1 MSLCGMKV
9 KDIELATGIACR
21 TIKRWRSLWKSTGK
35 VTESPRVD
43 GCLYWDDKV
52 IAFRGRTPRAR
63 SAESCCG
70 ADIVQA
76 YAAPYPKWMVLGAH
90 RKNRKVSRVLQIA
103 VNSMQALAHPHSESQ
118 FVAYVELSSAPSK
131 F

>member
-1 MSLCGMKV
+1 MILNAAEICKYLECMIEKRP
-9 KDIELATGIACR
+9 DIY
-21 TIKRWRSLWKSTGK
+21 
-35 VTESPRVD
+35 

-76 YAAPYPKWMVLGAH
+76 YAAPYPKWMISKVLGAH

-103 VNSMQALAHPHSESQ
+103 VKKILIARQLDYFKLH
-118 FVAYVELSSAPSK
+118 
-131 F
+131 